1 MADESY
7 SEFEPEEYQHLL
19 NVVRLVVH
27 ERRQASIPVIL
38 ANNLK
43 LVLAALWLASR
54 RTPCIAAVLAVVMGL
69 TACSAPTQPFL
80 DQARIEC
87 GYGSQDACRRVSGLQ
102 AQVNYE
108 QQQQSEKVAAGLLLG
123 LGAIAAGAAAGYSAS
138 QPTYYY
144 QPVYVCR
151 GWRC

>member
-1 MADESY
+1 MAT
-7 SEFEPEEYQHLL
+7 
-19 NVVRLVVH
+19 R
-27 ERRQASIPVIL
+27 IL
-38 ANNLK
+38 PA
-43 LVLAALWLASR
+43 VLAAVTGLSA
-54 RTPCIAAVLAVVMGL
+54 CAAP
-69 TACSAPTQPFL
+69 SQPFL

-87 GYGSQDACRRVSGLQ
+87 GYGSQSACQRVSGLQ

-144 QPVYVCR
+144 TPVYVCR